1 MQIVVHSR
9 PIFTKN
15 LYLCVIN
22 MHIMVTIDS
31 IRKPISQDMECFDT
45 FVGENISAEGDLMH
59 EMLTYALTSR
69 GKGVRPMLTLLVA
82 SMMSGGEEPISVE
95 KAAAER
101 HCSKRTYLAAM
112 LVEMIHT
119 ASLIHDDVLDSADE
133 RRGRPSVN
141 AKWQSD
147 MAIILGDYILAR
159 TMSIGMSSAQYDLVS
174 YVGLAMAT
182 LCEGE
187 VLQSQHAR
195 NFDTTREDYY
205 HIINQKTASLLGVS
219 AAVGALSVGA
229 SREDVDR
236 MRKFG
241 EAIGMAFQIQD
252 DILDYNR
259 QNNTGKPANN
269 DLREHKITLPLI
281 EVMERKSEEERAEI
295 IELLKRCNSDESAV
309 DKLQSIVDEN
319 GGRELA
325 AQTMQAYLARAMHLL
340 AKYPDSPYRISLMN
354 LCTYIAERDK

>member
-1 MQIVVHSR
+1 MLTMLAASMITASG
-9 PIFTKN
+9 
-15 LYLCVIN
+15 
-22 MHIMVTIDS
+22 D
-31 IRKPISQDMECFDT
+31 E
-45 FVGENISAEGDLMH
+45 SAESCG
-59 EMLTYALTSR
+59 
-69 GKGVRPMLTLLVA
+69 
-82 SMMSGGEEPISVE
+82 
-95 KAAAER
+95 AER

-112 LVEMIHT
+112 LIEMIHT

-159 TMSIGMSSAQYDLVS
+159 TMSIGMASAQYDLVT
-174 YVGLAMAT
+174 YVGSAMAT

-187 VLQSQHAR
+187 VLQSQHAKS
-195 NFDTTREDYY
+195 FDTTREDYY
-205 HIINQKTASLLGVS
+205 HIIQQKTASLLGVS
-219 AAVGALSVGA
+219 SALGALSVGA

-236 MRKFG
+236 LRKFG

-281 EVMERKSEEERAEI
+281 EVMERKSEEERGEI
-295 IELLKRCNSDESAV
+295 INLLKRCGEDETAV
-309 DKLQSIVDEN
+309 DALQKIVDEN
-319 GGRELA
+319 QGAELA
-325 AQTMQAYLARAMHLL
+325 AKTMQAYLARAMHLL
-340 AKYPDSPYRISLMN
+340 AKYPDSPYRTALME
-354 LCTYIAERDK
+354 LCTYIAERDR